1 MEDTFLLMKKQ
12 LFWSRVTGVMC
23 VVIAVLLIAALV
35 VFGTFMHRI
44 DNLVREADQIAQQLE
59 ATATQL
65 EDVDWEAVGKN
76 LESISND
83 LSQVDWRKLTDDL
96 GKMAVE
102 AETSLKIAQ
111 QAIDELDIE
120 TLNESIAQLRDVI
133 RPLANLVN
141 KFS

>member
-1 MEDTFLLMKKQ
+1 MEDTVLLMKKQ
-12 LFWSRVTGVMC
+12 LFWSKLTGIMC
-23 VVIAVLLIAALV
+23 VVIALILIAALA
-35 VFGTFMHRI
+35 VFGTFIHRI
-44 DNLVREADQIAQQLE
+44 DNLVKEADQIAQQLE

-65 EDVDWEAVGKN
+65 EDVDWESVGKN

-83 LSQVDWRKLTDDL
+83 LSAVDWLKLTDDL

-111 QAIDELDIE
+111 QAIDDLDIE
-120 TLNESIAQLRDVI
+120 TLNESITNLRDVV

>member
-1 MEDTFLLMKKQ
+1 MEETVIIMKKQ
-12 LFWSRVTGVMC
+12 LFWSKLTGIMC
-23 VVIAVLLIAALV
+23 VVIALLLIGAVA

-44 DNLVREADQIAQQLE
+44 DNLVKEADQIAQQLE

-65 EDVDWEAVGKN
+65 EDVDWESVGKN
-76 LESISND
+76 LETISRD
-83 LSQVDWRKLTDDL
+83 LSAVDWLKLTDDV
-96 GKMAVE
+96 GKMVVE
-102 AETSLKIAQ
+102 AENSLQVAQ

-120 TLNESIAQLRDVI
+120 TLNESITNLRDVI